1 VLDVVGSRHRGCG
14 EGLMLYALLY
24 PLHTTYSAFNVF
36 RYITFR
42 TLLAGIMA
50 LSVSFFLGPRLIALL
65 TKKQIGQQ
73 IRSDGPSSHFSKAGT
88 PTMGGVLILFSLTLA
103 TLLLADLTN
112 LHVWLIL
119 GVTLGFGMIGFLD
132 DYQKLSRRNS
142 AGISGRQKLAVQFA
156 VAFVAALV
164 LSFLPGFSSTV
175 TVPFLKD
182 VHPDLGWFYIP
193 FAALVMVGA
202 SNAVNLTD
210 GLDGLAIGPVI
221 ITGATYA
228 VFTYVSGNSRFAEY
242 LQIPYVAGA
251 GEVAVFCGAL
261 AAAGL
266 GFLWFNAY
274 PAQMFMGDIGSLS
287 LGAALGM
294 AALVSKQEIVLVIA
308 GGVFVAEAVSV
319 IFQVGS
325 YKLRKKR
332 IFRMAPLH
340 HHFELLGWPEP
351 LIIVRFWIVSII
363 CALGALSTL
372 KLR

>member
-1 VLDVVGSRHRGCG
+1 
-14 EGLMLYALLY
+14 
-24 PLHTTYSAFNVF
+24 
-36 RYITFR
+36 
-42 TLLAGIMA
+42 
-50 LSVSFFLGPRLIALL
+50 
-65 TKKQIGQQ
+65 
-73 IRSDGPSSHFSKAGT
+73 
-88 PTMGGVLILFSLTLA
+88 
-103 TLLLADLTN
+103 
-112 LHVWLIL
+112 
-119 GVTLGFGMIGFLD
+119 MIGFLD
-132 DYQKLSRRNS
+132 DYRKLSRRNS
-142 AGISGRQKLAVQFA
+142 VGISGRQKLAAQFA
-156 VAFVAALV
+156 VAFIAAV
-164 LSFLPGFSSTV
+164 LLSSLPSFSSTV

-182 VHPDLGWFYIP
+182 VHPDLGWFYLP
-193 FAALVMVGA
+193 FAALVIVGA

-228 VFTYVSGNSRFAEY
+228 IFAYVSGNSRFADY
-242 LQIPYVAGA
+242 LQVPYVAGA

-308 GGVFVAEAVSV
+308 GGVFVVEAASV

-325 YKLRKKR
+325 YKLRRKR

>member
-1 VLDVVGSRHRGCG
+1 
-14 EGLMLYALLY
+14 M
-24 PLHTTYSAFNVF
+24 
-36 RYITFR
+36 
-42 TLLAGIMA
+42 
-50 LSVSFFLGPRLIALL
+50 
-65 TKKQIGQQ
+65 
-73 IRSDGPSSHFSKAGT
+73 
-88 PTMGGVLILFSLTLA
+88 
-103 TLLLADLTN
+103 
-112 LHVWLIL
+112 
-119 GVTLGFGMIGFLD
+119 
-132 DYQKLSRRNS
+132 
-142 AGISGRQKLAVQFA
+142 
-156 VAFVAALV
+156 
-164 LSFLPGFSSTV
+164 
-175 TVPFLKD
+175 
-182 VHPDLGWFYIP
+182 
-193 FAALVMVGA
+193 
-202 SNAVNLTD
+202 VNLTD

-221 ITGATYA
+221 ITGATY
-228 VFTYVSGNSRFAEY
+228 VIFTYVSGNAKIAEY

-294 AALVSKQEIVLVIA
+294 AALISKQEVVLVVA
-308 GGVFVAEAVSV
+308 GGVFVVEAVSV

-332 IFRMAPLH
+332 ILRMAPVH

-351 LIIVRFWIVSII
+351 LIIVRFWIVSIL

>member
-1 VLDVVGSRHRGCG
+1 
-14 EGLMLYALLY
+14 MLYALLY
-24 PLHTTYSAFNVF
+24 PLHTSYSAFNVF

-42 TLLAGIMA
+42 TLMAGIMA

-65 TKKQIGQQ
+65 TRKQIGQQ
-73 IRSDGPSSHFSKAGT
+73 IRSDGPATHFSKAGT
-88 PTMGGVLILFSLTLA
+88 PTMGGALILFSLMLA

-112 LHVWLIL
+112 LHVWLAL
-119 GVTLGFGMIGFLD
+119 GVTLGFGMIGFVD
-132 DYQKLSRRNS
+132 DYQKLTRRNS
-142 AGISGRQKLAVQFA
+142 AGISGRQKLAAQFA
-156 VAFVAALV
+156 IALGAAIV
-164 LSFLPGFSSTV
+164 LSLLPGFSSTV

-182 VHPDLGWFYIP
+182 VQPDLGWFYIP

-210 GLDGLAIGPVI
+210 GLDGLAIGPVV

-228 VFTYVSGNSRFAEY
+228 VFTYVSGNAKFAEY
-242 LQIPYVAGA
+242 LQVPYVAGA

-274 PAQMFMGDIGSLS
+274 PAQMFMGDVGSLS

-294 AALVSKQEIVLVIA
+294 AALISKQEIVLVIA
-308 GGVFVAEAVSV
+308 GGVFVVEAVSV

>member
-1 VLDVVGSRHRGCG
+1 
-14 EGLMLYALLY
+14 MLYALLY
-24 PLHTTYSAFNVF
+24 SLHTSYSVFNVF

-42 TLLAGIMA
+42 TLMAGI
-50 LSVSFFLGPRLIALL
+50 LSLSASFFLGPRLIALL

-73 IRSDGPSSHFSKAGT
+73 IRSDGPATHQSKAGT
-88 PTMGGVLILFSLTLA
+88 PTMGGALILFSLSLA
-103 TLLLADLTN
+103 TLLLADLTTP
-112 LHVWLIL
+112 HVWLVL
-119 GVTLGFGMIGFLD
+119 AVTIGFGLIGFVD
-132 DYQKLSRRNS
+132 DYQKLTRRNS
-142 AGISGRQKLAVQFA
+142 AGISGRQKLAGQFL
-156 VAFVAALV
+156 VAFVAAVV
-164 LSFLPGFSSTV
+164 LSLLPGFNSTI
-175 TVPFLKD
+175 TIPFVKEFQ
-182 VHPDLGWFYIP
+182 PDLGWFYIP

-228 VFTYVSGNSRFAEY
+228 IFTYVSGHAKIAEY

-251 GEVAVFCGAL
+251 GEVSVFCGAL

-274 PAQMFMGDIGSLS
+274 PAQMFMGDVGSLS

-294 AALVSKQEIVLVIA
+294 AALISKQEIVLVIA
-308 GGVFVAEAVSV
+308 GGVFVVEAASV

-351 LIIVRFWIVSII
+351 LIIVRFWIVSIL

>member
-1 VLDVVGSRHRGCG
+1 
-14 EGLMLYALLY
+14 MLYALLY

-50 LSVSFFLGPRLIALL
+50 LTVSLVLGPWLISRLTAL
-65 TKKQIGQQ
+65 QVGQQ
-73 IRSDGPSSHFSKAGT
+73 IRPDGPASHLSKAGT
-88 PTMGGVLILFSLTLA
+88 PTMGGALILFSLTLA
-103 TLLLADLTN
+103 TLLLVDLTN
-112 LHVWLIL
+112 VYVWLAL
-119 GVTLGFGMIGFLD
+119 GVTISFGLIGFVD
-132 DYQKLSRRNS
+132 DYRKLRRRDS
-142 AGISGRQKLAVQFA
+142 AGLTGRQKLVAQFA
-156 VAFVAALV
+156 VALLAAGL
-164 LSFLPGFSSTV
+164 LSSLPGFDSTV
-175 TVPFLKD
+175 TMPFFKD
-182 VHPDLGWFYIP
+182 VRPDLGWFYIP
-193 FAALVMVGA
+193 FAALIVVGA

-210 GLDGLAIGPVI
+210 GLDGLAIGPVM

-228 VFTYVSGNSRFAEY
+228 IFAYVSGHARIAEYLQVTYVSG
-242 LQIPYVAGA
+242 A
-251 GEVAVFCGAL
+251 GEVTIFCGAL
-261 AAAGL
+261 VAAGL

-274 PAQMFMGDIGSLS
+274 PAQMFMGDMGSLS

-294 AALVSKQEIVLVIA
+294 VALISKQEIVLMVA

-325 YKLRKKR
+325 YKLRRKR

>member
-1 VLDVVGSRHRGCG
+1 
-14 EGLMLYALLY
+14 MLYTLLY

-42 TLLAGIMA
+42 TLMAAIMA
-50 LSVSFFLGPRLIALL
+50 LTVSFFLGPWLIARL
-65 TKKQIGQQ
+65 TALQVGQQ
-73 IRSDGPSSHFSKAGT
+73 IRADGPASHLSKAGT
-88 PTMGGVLILFSLTLA
+88 PTMGGALILFSLTLA

-112 LHVWLIL
+112 RYVWLAL
-119 GVTLGFGMIGFLD
+119 QVTIGFGLIGFVD
-132 DYQKLSRRNS
+132 DYRKLRRRNS
-142 AGISGRQKLAVQFA
+142 AGLTGRQKLLAQFA
-156 VAFVAALV
+156 VATLAALF
-164 LSFLPGFSSTV
+164 LSLVPGFDSTV

-182 VHPDLGWFYIP
+182 VRPDLGWFYIP
-193 FAALVMVGA
+193 FAALIVVGA

-210 GLDGLAIGPVI
+210 GLDGLAIGPVM

-228 VFTYVSGNSRFAEY
+228 IFTYVSGHAKIAEY
-242 LQIPYVAGA
+242 LQVHYVPGA

-274 PAQMFMGDIGSLS
+274 PAQMFMGDVGSLS

-294 AALVSKQEIVLVIA
+294 VALISKQEVVLVLA
-308 GGVFVAEAVSV
+308 GGVFVVEAVSV

-325 YKLRKKR
+325 YKLRRKR

-363 CALGALSTL
+363 CALAALSTL